1 MIKCICID
9 AKNRPNEIPIPK
21 WLEYGEEYSITYAVR
36 CLPQNVLA
44 FSLYEKPLCDDCY
57 PYQYFTS
64 TRFSIK
70 PEDQQ
75 KVIDLYNEIGE
86 ALPESVMAE
95 LLENSNLVSR

>member
-21 WLEYGEEYSITYAVR
+21 WLEYVDEYSITYAVR
-36 CLPQNVLA
+36 CLPQNVLG
-44 FSLYEKPLCDDCY
+44 FSIYEKPLGEDCY

>member
-1 MIKCICID
+1 MIEARVIN
-9 AKNRPNEIPIPK
+9 AKDRPNEIPLK
-21 WLEYGEEYSITYAVR
+21 RWLEYDEVVHITYVVR
-36 CLPQNVLA
+36 CLPQNVLG
-44 FSLYEKPLCDDCY
+44 FSIYEKPLGEDCY

-70 PEDQQ
+70 PEDIQ

-86 ALPESVMAE
+86 ALPESVMTE